1 MSSSASAQ
9 IIYDIRW
16 APFVHIPIL
25 LLVYVA
31 YQKASKRPGNYPD
44 GPNSS
49 FLLGNMLDVN
59 VPYLPGLLTEWSHR
73 YGDFYAYT
81 MASTLVI
88 VVSSLE
94 SMNDLIVKR
103 GQKYSSRPNTS
114 PQAALITQNAR
125 IINTQ
130 YGAQFRV
137 STRFSIRREDR

>member
-9 IIYDIRW
+9 IIYEIRW

-25 LLVYVA
+25 LLIYFA
-31 YQKASKRPGNYPD
+31 YQTASKRSSNYPD
-44 GPNSS
+44 GPKSS

-59 VPYLPGLLTEWSHR
+59 VPYLPGLLTEWSRR

-88 VVSSLE
+88 VISSLE
-94 SMNDLIVKR
+94 SMNELIVKR

-114 PQAALITQNAR
+114 PQAALITQNSR

-137 STRFSIRREDR
+137 SLRFSVLSI

>member
-9 IIYDIRW
+9 IIYDMRW

-25 LLVYVA
+25 LFVYLA
-31 YQKASKRPGNYPD
+31 YQTASKRSSNYPD
-44 GPNSS
+44 GPKSS

-59 VPYLPGLLTEWSHR
+59 VPYLPGLLTEWSRR

-88 VVSSLE
+88 VISSLE
-94 SMNDLIVKR
+94 SMNELIVKR

-114 PQAALITQNAR
+114 PQAALITQSSR

-137 STRFSIRREDR
+137 SLRFSVLSI